1 MKIVYMTYGIH
12 YSGGMERVLSVKAN
26 YLADVLGHEVYIVI
40 TDGKGRIPFFKFSDK
55 IRIIDLGINYRD
67 LSQVNRL
74 KKVIPY
80 LKKIIT
86 HRKKLSQLLYEI
98 KADICIS
105 MFQYE
110 AVILHGITDGS
121 KKIIE
126 SHFCRIVDL
135 LRNKNNRGIS
145 KIIGNYLYRRNSK
158 IADKYD
164 CLVTLTYDDL
174 LRYPDVKSNTCIH
187 NPLTTSQL
195 PPRIHTFTHDASAIT
210 ISSEDNKRVVL
221 AVGRVSYQKGFD
233 NLVEIWNTLE
243 KSYRTGNC
251 IYMVLK
257 RTQSFSQRY
266 QIA

>member
-174 LRYPDVKSNTCIH
+174 LRYPDVKSKTCIH

-195 PPRIHTFTHDASAIT
+195 PPRIHTLCFCNYYI
-210 ISSEDNKRVVL
+210 KR
-221 AVGRVSYQKGFD
+221 G
-233 NLVEIWNTLE
+233 
-243 KSYRTGNC
+243 
-251 IYMVLK
+251 
-257 RTQSFSQRY
+257 
-266 QIA
+266 